1 MDNYSTDA
9 KVYENMVRTKKIYEQ
24 TGKTDDEVYM
34 RACEY
39 LSTHRNPAEIYNKV
53 REPLKIDIKDPPN
66 GSPKS

>member
-1 MDNYSTDA
+1 MDNYNNDA
-9 KVYENMVRTKKIYEQ
+9 KVYDNMVRTKQIYEQ

-34 RACEY
+34 TACEY
-39 LSTHRNPAEIYNKV
+39 LSTHRNPADIYNKV

>member
-34 RACEY
+34 RVCEY
-39 LSTHRNPAEIYNKV
+39 LSTHRNPADIYNKV

-66 GSPKS
+66 GLS